1 MVILTGPNCKL
12 LSTTVHQYCV
22 LCAFHSPFSPE
33 LVAVSGIPLA
43 AVLPPLSLSATGVAG
58 AAASPL
64 GAAVEA
70 AVAASHAEA
79 AAVARRQAL
88 RPQRTALL
96 TSLVEPRAGIHT
108 TFFLTCL
115 I

>member
-58 AAASPL
+58 AASPL

>member
-43 AVLPPLSLSATGVAG
+43 AVLPPLSLSATGVSG